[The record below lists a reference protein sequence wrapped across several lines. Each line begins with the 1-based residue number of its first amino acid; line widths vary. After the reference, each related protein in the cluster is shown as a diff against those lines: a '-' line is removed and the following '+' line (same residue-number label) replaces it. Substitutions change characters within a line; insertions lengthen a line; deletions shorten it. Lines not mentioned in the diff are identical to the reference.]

1 MTAPSVKPPGKP
13 PAAPPPPAERSPYER
28 ALSLLPAAVCVLWF
42 TGVLRMH
49 GYDAPPLLLGALAA
63 IAFTVQ
69 WLLARRRSGRRPL
82 YLLPGSTVAGA
93 SARSAALVAAAAL
106 VTGAVIET
114 QTPTGS
120 DSIAPLWLCALW
132 HGACGFAIAYL
143 LFVRRYRPPPT
154 RAAKS

>member
-1 MTAPSVKPPGKP
+1 VKP
-13 PAAPPPPAERSPYER
+13 PAAPPPQEAQRSPYER
-28 ALSLLPAAVCVLWF
+28 TLSLLPAAVFVLWF

-49 GYDAPPLLLGALAA
+49 GYDVPPLLLAALALVA
-63 IAFTVQ
+63 LTAQ
-69 WLLARRRSGRRPL
+69 WLLARRRSARRPL

-106 VTGAVIET
+106 VTGIVIET

-120 DSIAPLWLCALW
+120 DSVAPLWLCALW